1 MFMLVNSR
9 PKAICVKEH
18 DNLGFLVTPFSNTPY
33 EQVKNKV
40 YAIDNGA
47 FAGLD
52 EKKFTNIVNKFK
64 NNKKELFIAVPDVVG
79 SHKETIKMFYKWRDK
94 LTDYNLGFVA
104 QDGMTSQDI
113 PKEVQAVFIGGS
125 TEFKLGQTAYDIIQ
139 TAKQNGLWVHM
150 GRVNSLKRI
159 KYAFDSNVDSID
171 GTKYAKFD
179 KVHLEKAL
187 KYISNLEKQIPL
199 INE

>member
-1 MFMLVNSR
+1 M
-9 PKAICVKEH
+9 
-18 DNLGFLVTPFSNTPY
+18 
-33 EQVKNKV
+33 

-52 EKKFTNIVNKFK
+52 EKKFINIVNKFK

-104 QDGMTSQDI
+104 QDGMTINDI
-113 PKEVQAVFIGGS
+113 PNEVQAVFIGGS
-125 TEFKLGQTAYDIIQ
+125 TEFKLGQTAYAIMQ
-139 TAKQNGLWVHM
+139 TAKEKGLWVHM

-159 KYAFDSNVDSID
+159 KYAYNSNCDSVD
-171 GTKYAKFD
+171 GTKYAMFD
-179 KVHLEKAL
+179 KVHLKKAL
-187 KYISNLEKQIPL
+187 DYINSLQKQIPL
-199 INE
+199 EI